1 MGFKFHL
8 CLFLVLGVV
17 YVSARLQPEM
27 GQDQS
32 EFTLKDK
39 KDVETKEDMPAEEMN
54 ISPRDI
60 NAKRDIRRKI

>member
-27 GQDQS
+27 RKDKS
-32 EFTLKDK
+32 DFTLQDK
-39 KDVETKEDMPAEEMN
+39 KDVKAMEDMPAEEMN